1 MTATPWGFRDILPE
15 EAQAREDIALTVR
28 GILKGHGYLPV
39 ETPLLEHR
47 DALGGGG
54 RIADT
59 PFKLFDDD
67 GRFLVVR
74 PDNTLPIV
82 RMVASRLDAA
92 RLPLRLRYDAPV
104 VRTAPRNTGASRQV
118 TQLGFELIGAGGI
131 EGDAEVV
138 RCAAE
143 VAQALDLPDWRVVCG
158 SVQPYQ
164 ELLAHCADTG
174 LARRALELV
183 HLNNLVDLD
192 ELVEGSSEPP
202 ALRRAVRELPRLCG
216 GDEVLVRARELL
228 EGAGADARSVGEL
241 GALAER
247 LASEAPAAA
256 ERLSFDFS
264 IVNSFGYY
272 TGLVC
277 KVYAAGIPESIGSGG
292 RYDEVFDGAVQ
303 GLPRVPAAGFAF
315 SLERLEAA
323 VAERVP
329 GAAAVPAVDGD
340 AGREGGCPA
349 APSAAAAPAAAVVPS
364 PAAPPVRIAVP
375 KGSLNGDT
383 LRVLEAAGLDVGPLR
398 DPGRHLMFTVR
409 DRLEGPD
416 SIGDVEYIIV
426 RAQDAPAFVSCGGAD
441 CGICGRDS
449 LIEADCNL
457 LQLVDLRFGACRFIE
472 AEPAAAYA
480 AGATERAYA
489 RRGTL
494 RVATKY
500 PRIAGAWY
508 AGRGVN
514 ADILTLHGNIELGPI
529 VGMADRIVDITA
541 TGTTLRENDLV
552 VTGEIMTCTA
562 RFFASPG
569 RARLDPRVRVLA
581 ARLADVV
588 RRG

>member
-192 ELVEGSSEPP
+192 ELVEGGSEPP

-216 GDEVLVRARELL
+216 GAEVLVRARELL

-329 GAAAVPAVDGD
+329 GA
-340 AGREGGCPA
+340 
-349 APSAAAAPAAAVVPS
+349 
-364 PAAPPVRIAVP
+364 AAPPVRIAVP

-588 RRG
+588 QRG